1 MKVLSLYKYYNMIW
15 YIYIVSISYCIWRM
29 SRGYSKTF
37 GKNNP
42 VGPTPG
48 LETLFIIPFAPVL
61 AAVDISLTWIRLM
74 KEAEEV
80 KIRNQK
86 VF

>member
-1 MKVLSLYKYYNMIW
+1 MIW
-15 YIYIVSISYCIWRM
+15 YIYIISISYCIWRM
-29 SRGYSKTF
+29 SKGYNKAY
-37 GKNNP
+37 GNNP
-42 VGPTPG
+42 IGPTPG

-74 KEAEEV
+74 KEAEEA

-86 VF
+86 IF

>member
-1 MKVLSLYKYYNMIW
+1 
-15 YIYIVSISYCIWRM
+15 M
-29 SRGYSKTF
+29 SRGYNKTY
-37 GKNNP
+37 GNNP
-42 VGPTPG
+42 IGPTPG

-61 AAVDISLTWIRLM
+61 AAVDISITWIRVM
-74 KEAEEV
+74 KEAEEA

>member
-1 MKVLSLYKYYNMIW
+1 MIW

-29 SRGYSKTF
+29 SKGYT
-37 GKNNP
+37 KNYGNSP
-42 VGPTPG
+42 IGPTPG

-61 AAVDISLTWIRLM
+61 AAVDISLTWIRVM
-74 KEAEEV
+74 KEAEEA

-86 VF
+86 IF

>member
-1 MKVLSLYKYYNMIW
+1 MIW
-15 YIYIVSISYCIWRM
+15 YIYIVSISYCVWRM
-29 SRGYSKTF
+29 SRGYNKTY
-37 GKNNP
+37 GNNP
-42 VGPTPG
+42 IGPTPG

-61 AAVDISLTWIRLM
+61 AAVDISITWIRIM
-74 KEAEEV
+74 KEAEEA